1 MLNFGMRPI
10 QSLSVCAVLAGYT
23 NSADS
28 TPLKKIGGR
37 VLSSELYHLLTPR
50 LRWGYKLFQ
59 TLWRCKVLADARTTA
74 RGSHTTAFA
83 YDFCILAESGPLVKM
98 EVSPMNK
105 EAMRKQMEDIRDELN
120 RLDSQRVAL
129 EQILRG
135 YEAWFRAF
143 PENGAQPHQ
152 QLTLPVSG
160 RGGATKGAM
169 SFRNGFIEVLKQA
182 RGEPLTDEE
191 IWRRM
196 QEKGVKSDARRPL
209 GIVAL
214 TAKRHSNQVE
224 MVAVKTWRWKGP
236 VSIGVPTVATNHKSG
251 ESH

>member
-1 MLNFGMRPI
+1 
-10 QSLSVCAVLAGYT
+10 
-23 NSADS
+23 
-28 TPLKKIGGR
+28 
-37 VLSSELYHLLTPR
+37 
-50 LRWGYKLFQ
+50 
-59 TLWRCKVLADARTTA
+59 
-74 RGSHTTAFA
+74 
-83 YDFCILAESGPLVKM
+83 
-98 EVSPMNK
+98 MNK
-105 EAMRKQMEDIRDELN
+105 EAMRKQMEDVRDELN

-143 PENGAQPHQ
+143 PENGGRPHQ

-160 RGGATKGAM
+160 RGKATKGTM
-169 SFRNGFIEVLKQA
+169 SFRNGFAEVLKQA

-196 QEKGVKSDARRPL
+196 QDKGVKSDAKRPL

-214 TAKRHSNQVE
+214 TARRLPDDVE
-224 MVAVKTWRWKGP
+224 MVAARTWRWKAN
-236 VSIGVPTVATNHKSG
+236 SSAMNHKSG